1 MNVPILRYR
10 VMNFLQYN
18 YRYVLI
24 AGEHW
29 KHRPCHWSCNIPT
42 YRVSEGNS
50 SISFNYEFNE
60 SIVGKYKINKII
72 IGHLC
77 RNTSEQLPKQNK
89 IHICKTLKQTT
100 IEKWLLCTWFF
111 NAGDHTRKLPTKVE
125 FMIGISESDLEFP
138 CTCGGLRWK
147 IHLWSCGLSVH
158 NYNISIFSYLFNH
171 FNVVS

>member
-1 MNVPILRYR
+1 
-10 VMNFLQYN
+10 MNFLQYN

-29 KHRPCHWSCNIPT
+29 KHRPCHWSCNIPILT
-42 YRVSEGNS
+42 GCPRE
-50 SISFNYEFNE
+50 ILRFLLICEFNE
-60 SIVGKYKINKII
+60 SIVGQYKINKII

-111 NAGDHTRKLPTKVE
+111 YAGDHTRKLPTKVE

-147 IHLWSCGLSVH
+147 IHLWYCGH
-158 NYNISIFSYLFNH
+158 
-171 FNVVS
+171 